1 MSSPQRKGVLQC
13 AFEGDPFYGELAR
26 LSEGEEV
33 TEVKPDEEGWTLVET
48 SDGTKGKVPTDH
60 VSWSQPG
67 ENQNVN
73 I

>member
-33 TEVKPDEEGWTLVET
+33 TEVKPDEEGWSLVET
-48 SDGTKGKVPTDH
+48 
-60 VSWSQPG
+60 
-67 ENQNVN
+67 
-73 I
+73 

>member
-1 MSSPQRKGVLQC
+1 MKKVGAWLRPKKIFIC
-13 AFEGDPFYGELAR
+13 
-26 LSEGEEV
+26 
-33 TEVKPDEEGWTLVET
+33 KKGWTLVET

-67 ENQNVN
+67 ENKNVN

>member
-1 MSSPQRKGVLQC
+1 MKKVGAWLRPKKYSFAK
-13 AFEGDPFYGELAR
+13 
-26 LSEGEEV
+26 
-33 TEVKPDEEGWTLVET
+33 KGWTLVET